1 MVKIALDCMGGDFAP
16 GPIVKGAELAVKENI
31 AHVVLLG
38 DEKAIKTHLG
48 TSKDIEILHTNTT
61 VEMHESPSTALR
73 KKKDSSMNKAF
84 ELVKAGNA
92 DAVVTAGN
100 SGAAMAFAIFTLGR
114 IHSVDRPA
122 IATLHPTVNEGTSL
136 LIDSGGNVDCKPMH
150 LIQFAIMG
158 DAFAKSVIGIK
169 KPRVGLL
176 SNGEEE
182 TKGNEL
188 TRETNSILKYMDIN
202 YIGYVEGTDI
212 YNGKVD
218 VIVSDGFVGN
228 VALKVAEG
236 IADSLNAF
244 FKIKINS
251 SIKNRMGY
259 MFLKD
264 VFQELVRKTD
274 YSEYGGAP
282 LLGVDGICI
291 ICHGKSNEK
300 AIKNAIV
307 MAKKFAEKGLNQS
320 IKETISGYQSINRL
334 KEK

>member
-1 MVKIALDCMGGDFAP
+1 MVKIAIDCMGGDYAP
-16 GPIVKGAELAVKENI
+16 GPIVKGAELAVHENI

-38 DEKAIKTHLG
+38 DEKAIKSYLS
-48 TSKDIEILHTNTT
+48 TSKDIEIVHTTAA
-61 VEMHESPSTALR
+61 VEMHESPSVALR

-84 ELVKAGNA
+84 ELLKAGHV
-92 DAVVTAGN
+92 DGVVTAGN

-114 IHSVDRPA
+114 LHSVDRPA
-122 IATLHPTVNEGTSL
+122 IATLHPTIDEGTSV

-150 LIQFAIMG
+150 LVQFAIMG
-158 DAFAKSVIGIK
+158 DAFAKSVLGIK
-169 KPRVGLL
+169 RPRVVLL

-182 TKGNEL
+182 TKGNDL
-188 TRETNSILKYMDIN
+188 TRETNILMKYMDIN

-212 YNGKVD
+212 YNGRAD

-244 FKIKINS
+244 FKKRITA
-251 SIKNRMGY
+251 SIKNKMGY

-264 VFQELVRKTD
+264 VFQELSKKTD

-300 AIKNAIV
+300 AIKNAIA
-307 MAKKFAEKGLNQS
+307 MARKFAEKGLNQS
-320 IKETISGYQSINRL
+320 IKETISGYQSINRE